1 MDSLFIQHDI
11 SSIPVVHFNAQV
23 VTNLANGSHVKM
35 IPVPFIMPHVIFS
48 LFFKRAICIL
58 LNIDR
63 SDIFLIFKLRKRS

>member
-35 IPVPFIMPHVIFS
+35 IPVPFIMSHVIFS
-48 LFFKRAICIL
+48 LFFK
-58 LNIDR
+58 
-63 SDIFLIFKLRKRS
+63 